1 VTYRGSA
8 FHRDKEYRIAV
19 ARLLFPLIRLSEVS
33 RNALSCSSGGP
44 ACSARAARAGLVPV
58 TSRIDALAWSHGK
71 AWPHGKDWVGA
82 SSVAVSVLILT
93 RLDREF
99 EAVLVNASP
108 D

>member
-1 VTYRGSA
+1 MRWRG
-8 FHRDKEYRIAV
+8 RM
-19 ARLLFPLIRLSEVS
+19 ARP
-33 RNALSCSSGGP
+33 NH
-44 ACSARAARAGLVPV
+44 
-58 TSRIDALAWSHGK
+58 TGK
-71 AWPHGKDWVGA
+71 IWVGA